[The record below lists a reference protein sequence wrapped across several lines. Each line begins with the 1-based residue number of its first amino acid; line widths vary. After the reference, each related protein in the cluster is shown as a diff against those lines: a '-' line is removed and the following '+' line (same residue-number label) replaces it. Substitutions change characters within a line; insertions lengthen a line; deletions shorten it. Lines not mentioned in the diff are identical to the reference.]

1 MYIKQCCLS
10 PILFVGCACLI
21 MPSSASAVE
30 YAYGTYSLGSS
41 AFGAGVTPPPGTYVT
56 EGLFYFRGTIGT
68 AVQFG
73 DDILNAGG
81 KANLFSEATNIL
93 YVPERKLFGG
103 NMGLSLT
110 VPVNFVDYSGTLTG
124 PLNNSITRS
133 VDGWG
138 MGDVVSRFQLGW
150 QLGDFSHLFYV
161 QAVAPTGHWERFF
174 EPITGFYRPGVDTG
188 WAFTWTD
195 RKKVVQL
202 NGTVGF
208 TFNAE
213 NTATNYQSGNEFHF
227 EWAAGMEIAPGLII
241 GVVGY
246 DYRQITNDSG
256 SGDTI
261 GPFVGRV
268 DAVGPGLSY
277 TTLIGTTPVVFNMR
291 HYQEFNGENH
301 FQGNSSI
308 VSLTVRY

>member
-1 MYIKQCCLS
+1 MYLKQRCLP
-10 PILFVGCACLI
+10 PILYVGCACLI

-30 YAYGTYSLGSS
+30 YALGTYGLGSS

-56 EGLFYFRGTIGT
+56 EAVSYYNARVGTTIT
-68 AVQFG
+68 FG
-73 DDILNAGG
+73 DDTLNPGAI
-81 KANLFSEATNIL
+81 ARIFFEATNIL

-110 VPVNFVDYSGTLTG
+110 VPVAQVDYEATLGG
-124 PLNNSITRS
+124 PLGGFRTVN
-133 VDGWG
+133 GWG
-138 MGDVVSRFQLGW
+138 IGDVVSRFQLGW
-150 QLGDFSHLFYV
+150 QNGGFSHLIYV
-161 QAVAPTGHWERFF
+161 QAVAPTGHWEQGFS
-174 EPITGFYRPGVDTG
+174 PITGYYRPGVDTG

-195 RKKVVQL
+195 SKKVLQL
-202 NGTVGF
+202 NGTAGF
-208 TFNAE
+208 TFNVE

-227 EWAAGMEIAPGLII
+227 EWAAGMEIAPGLMI

-246 DYRQITNDSG
+246 DYRQISNDSG
-256 SGDTI
+256 SGDRI

-301 FQGNSSI
+301 FHGNSSI